1 MQKKMYQEARIAIDA
16 VIFTLK
22 DNLLQVLLHK
32 REKTPF
38 LNLFE
43 LPGGLLHNKE
53 SAEDALKRKLM
64 EMIGTDKILF
74 NQFFTFTNPDRDP
87 RIRTVS
93 IGFMAFVNYDKINNK
108 ENLFSCKKLPE
119 LAFDHKEI
127 IEKAT
132 LHLKTNIDTMIVKQ
146 FLPDTFPLNK
156 LQEAYEAIEGKKY
169 DNRNFR
175 KRMIALGIVE
185 ETKQLE
191 KEVSHRPAILYRFK
205 AY

>member
-1 MQKKMYQEARIAIDA
+1 MQKKIYQEARIAIDA

-22 DNLLQVLLHK
+22 DNVLQVLLHK

-38 LNLFE
+38 LNMFE

-53 SAEDALKRKLM
+53 SAEAALKRKLI
-64 EMIGTDKILF
+64 EMIGRDNILF
-74 NQFFTFTNPDRDP
+74 NQFFTFTEPERDP

-127 IEKAT
+127 IEKAM
-132 LHLKTNIDTMIVKQ
+132 LSLKTNIDTMIVKQ

-191 KEVSHRPAILYRFK
+191 KEVSHRPAVLYKFK
-205 AY
+205 A